1 MEPIKS
7 PPRSSW
13 VQLERCATRA
23 SVAAT
28 AGDSRGRKRENVPI
42 LKRDRH
48 MATAHKSSS
57 AMTTVRRSGDI
68 RSSRLTFSAQENPDQ
83 AQYACSQTL
92 HALREIEDLL

>member
-1 MEPIKS
+1 
-7 PPRSSW
+7 
-13 VQLERCATRA
+13 
-23 SVAAT
+23 
-28 AGDSRGRKRENVPI
+28 
-42 LKRDRH
+42 